1 MGSALRAN
9 ATNNA
14 RGAGSS
20 ARRRRWRPAR
30 DAVWALLEGVIPEG
44 AAVAV
49 VGAGNG
55 DDVPLARLAARAGTL
70 DLIDLD
76 ADALGRAVARTKGK
90 GRAVVEDV
98 TAGRA
103 DAIIAAALGDGG
115 AEDARGAEAAR
126 DTAAA
131 TPAGA
136 EAGRGAAAALGAGG
150 YDVVI
155 ADLVLTQLL
164 YPALKA
170 SGKLS
175 GREIDEVLLR
185 EGQPLTDAV
194 VARLHASAPVVVILH
209 DLLGWWKGHQQPFSL
224 STLLKASPDNA
235 RKLAKGA
242 GSLPYGCDP
251 WVATRRAGAR
261 VVTERHW
268 RWPFAAGADYLVFG
282 LVTARRD
289 RDPAARPPTAARPA
303 RPPQAPRPR

>member
-1 MGSALRAN
+1 MSGALQAN

-14 RGAGSS
+14 KGAGS
-20 ARRRRWRPAR
+20 ARRKRWRPAR
-30 DAVWALLEGVIPEG
+30 DAVWALLEDVIAPG

-55 DDVPLARLAARAGTL
+55 DDVPLARLAGRAGVL

-76 ADALGRAVARTKGK
+76 PDALGRAVKRTRGK

-98 TAGRA
+98 TAGAA
-103 DAIIAAALGDGG
+103 DAIIAAALERRTPELP
-115 AEDARGAEAAR
+115 APGAEAV
-126 DTAAA
+126 
-131 TPAGA
+131 P
-136 EAGRGAAAALGAGG
+136 LGAGG

-170 SGKLS
+170 AGTLS

-185 EGQPLTDAV
+185 DGQPLTDAV

-224 STLLKASPDNA
+224 DALLRSTPEQA

-242 GSLPYGCDP
+242 GAVPYGCDP
-251 WVATRRAGAR
+251 WVATRNVGGR
-261 VVTERHW
+261 VERERHW

-289 RDPAARPPTAARPA
+289 RDPAARPPTAGPPG

>member
-1 MGSALRAN
+1 MSSALAAN

-14 RGAGSS
+14 RGASAA

-30 DAVWALLEGVIPEG
+30 DAVWALLEDVVPEG
-44 AAVAV
+44 GSVAV

-55 DDVPLARLAARAGTL
+55 DDVPLARLAARAGVL

-76 ADALGRAVARTKGK
+76 PAALGRAVRRTRGR

-98 TAGRA
+98 TAGAA
-103 DAIIAAALGDGG
+103 DAVIAAALGGGG
-115 AEDARGAEAAR
+115 AAEPGPER
-126 DTAAA
+126 DRA
-131 TPAGA
+131 TPAVTPV
-136 EAGRGAAAALGAGG
+136 GAGG

-170 SGKLS
+170 SGTLS
-175 GREIDEVLLR
+175 GRAIDEVLLR
-185 EGQPLTDAV
+185 DGQPLTDAV

-209 DLLGWWKGHQQPFSL
+209 DLLGWWKGHQQPVAL
-224 STLLKASPDNA
+224 DALLRMPPAAA
-235 RKLAKGA
+235 RRLAQA
-242 GSLPYGCDP
+242 GSVPYGCDP

-261 VVTERHW
+261 VERERHW

-289 RDPAARPPTAARPA
+289 RDPAARRPTAGSPGRPQ
-303 RPPQAPRPR
+303 RAPRPR